1 MINKYIYI
9 NQYLLYYSFLQYIS
23 SCHIRSLLFA
33 SLLFIVVLDI
43 NPSDSCSQSTK
54 HLQRF
59 FFIWIVCKFTLQVK
73 INAVCHNQLLY
84 LFSISYCNL
93 LYLVSRQV
101 IELLVVIF
109 QSILMGNTCL
119 QKQMMPAE
127 NK

>member
-1 MINKYIYI
+1 M
-9 NQYLLYYSFLQYIS
+9 
-23 SCHIRSLLFA
+23 
-33 SLLFIVVLDI
+33 
-43 NPSDSCSQSTK
+43 
-54 HLQRF
+54 
-59 FFIWIVCKFTLQVK
+59 K

-101 IELLVVIF
+101 IELLVIF

-127 NK
+127 NKLINRSHHRFVRVIMEIVFLLMETVMVPVGLYW